1 MTKHIFKITKTEDI
15 TPRITTWN
23 WKGRPENKK
32 KPGVGVNR
40 FFFYKQKSYHS
51 VLTSQ
56 FLNIYMYIYK
66 KKSFK
71 NNIIMNIEYAQILR
85 CQMGVVQDAP
95 HSSPPGNQK
104 YSLGHKLN
112 LRMSIPVIVIS
123 LTPHHMMYSLVKN
136 PKHLVK

>member
-1 MTKHIFKITKTEDI
+1 MINICFCIRENFKILKKCLTYLKNIWMTKHIFKITETEDI
-15 TPRITTWN
+15 RPRITTWN

-95 HSSPPGNQK
+95 HSPPPPPVI
-104 YSLGHKLN
+104 
-112 LRMSIPVIVIS
+112 RSIP
-123 LTPHHMMYSLVKN
+123 
-136 PKHLVK
+136 